1 MIDESSDYYIG
12 MAETAISYIKYN
24 IQQTDNNLTICHKRI
39 KNDEMSNPMNLVVD
53 HRERDIS
60 EYLKYIFI
68 NQENNLNTINRI
80 LNNYNY
86 TKDERIKDKI
96 LNNQTFREYKHQEAE
111 LNLLILEIN
120 SKLKEITKK
129 DKCGL

>member
-1 MIDESSDYYIG
+1 MEKLYEKLDNLKEVLN
-12 MAETAISYIKYN
+12 ETEIIIK
-24 IQQTDNNLTICHKRI
+24 L
-39 KNDEMSNPMNLVVD
+39 
-53 HRERDIS
+53 REITEKVMQDK
-60 EYLKYIFI
+60 ELLKQI
-68 NQENNLNTINRI
+68 ED
-80 LNNYNY
+80 YNY